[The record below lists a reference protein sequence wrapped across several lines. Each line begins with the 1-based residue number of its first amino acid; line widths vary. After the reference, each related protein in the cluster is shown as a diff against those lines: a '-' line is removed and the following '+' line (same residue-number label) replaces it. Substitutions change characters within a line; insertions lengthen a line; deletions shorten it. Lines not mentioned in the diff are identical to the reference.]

1 MRQNHSPWIHELTR
15 TEFFP
20 RLSSDITTDITIV
33 GSGIAGVS
41 TAFFLLKETNK
52 KIVLIEANKIARG
65 ATGHNAGQ
73 IVSYFERP
81 FSDIVSEFGL
91 EKTAD
96 AQKEIEDTWIL
107 LDLMYTEAGLDI
119 PFSRFV
125 GHAGFSSYD
134 QVLRHLRDS
143 HARKEA
149 GLLEETFRISESAD
163 FVNTIPEMYKDFY
176 TLVPHELV
184 LSLLET
190 RDVSFSAVISY
201 QKGCINSALFCEEVV
216 VYLHATYKDRLRIYE
231 HTPIGKIV
239 LKDGR
244 ALLDAGTH
252 TVATETVILCT
263 NGFENL
269 LIINESGLDIDTK
282 FHESVQGT
290 IGYMSGYLEKMNKP
304 PLAVSYFTDPDA
316 SNNDPYFYLTRR
328 QYEYEGNNE
337 HNLIS
342 VGGPELRVEDKY
354 AYSHELL
361 YPEEMGEKID
371 QFVKKTY
378 ETDSSKS
385 ITYEFTWHGLM
396 GYTPNGIRRIGFE
409 PKNKVLMYNI
419 GCNGVGIL
427 PSIFGGK
434 RIANLLN
441 GASNTMIFDP
451 Q

>member
-1 MRQNHSPWIHELTR
+1 MSQNHSPWIHQLTR

-20 RLSSDITTDITIV
+20 TLSSDISTDVTVV
-33 GSGIAGVS
+33 GSGIAGVA
-41 TAFFLLKETNK
+41 TAFFLLRETDK

-73 IVSYFERP
+73 VVSYFERS
-81 FSDIVSEFGL
+81 FADIVSEFGI
-91 EKTAD
+91 EKSGD
-96 AQKEIEDTWIL
+96 AQKAIEETWTL

-134 QVLRHLRDS
+134 QVLSHLEDS
-143 HARKEA
+143 QARKEA
-149 GLLEETFRISESAD
+149 GLLVETFRISESAD
-163 FVNTIPEMYKDFY
+163 FVNSIPEVYKDFY
-176 TLVPHELV
+176 TLVPNELV

-190 RDVSFSAVISY
+190 EDTAFCAVLSY

-216 VYLHATYKDRLRIYE
+216 GYLQATYKDRLSIYE
-231 HTPIGKIV
+231 HTPIQKVV
-239 LKDGR
+239 LKHER
-244 ALLDAGTH
+244 ALLEAGLH
-252 TVATETVILCT
+252 TVTTDTVVLCT

-282 FHESVQGT
+282 FHESVHGT
-290 IGYMSGYLEKMNKP
+290 IGYMSGYMEPLSKP
-304 PLAVSYFTDPDA
+304 PIAISYFTDPDL
-316 SNNDPYFYLTRR
+316 SLRDPYFYLTRR
-328 QYEYEGNNE
+328 QYEYEGNKE
-337 HNLIS
+337 YNLIS
-342 VGGPELRVEDKY
+342 VGGPELSVEDKY

-371 QFVKKTY
+371 QFVRKTY
-378 ETDSSKS
+378 EADPDKS
-385 ITYEFTWHGLM
+385 ITYKFTWHGLM

-434 RIANLLN
+434 RITSLLN
-441 GASNTMIFDP
+441 GATSTMIFDP